1 MPSRSLER
9 DRRQTRNRALQ
20 KLRTNGWLP
29 ADALT
34 VSYTGGIA
42 SVRRPRRAHRLRP
55 KSRTKLRV
63 GGDHSSIL
71 RRFTGNFISPLGTTT
86 LPVTIGEELHT
97 KTLMVLFMVVDLTS
111 ANNAIIGR
119 PTLNKLRVVLL
130 TFHRSMKF
138 STNVGVD
145 KTHSDLRES
154 RRCYLITSTLPKKPR
169 IPSLVTDPREPDKLT
184 LNLEPVEGV
193 KEGTCRLQPRNLN
206 GQPPG
211 PRDLTT

>member
-71 RRFTGNFISPLGTTT
+71 RRTWRHGNS
-86 LPVTIGEELHT
+86 
-97 KTLMVLFMVVDLTS
+97 
-111 ANNAIIGR
+111 
-119 PTLNKLRVVLL
+119 
-130 TFHRSMKF
+130 
-138 STNVGVD
+138 
-145 KTHSDLRES
+145 S
-154 RRCYLITSTLPKKPR
+154 RRERERRRRRRRSIALLGPSGHAKRRVRGWMDAMHAAYVAHTLA
-169 IPSLVTDPREPDKLT
+169 
-184 LNLEPVEGV
+184 
-193 KEGTCRLQPRNLN
+193 
-206 GQPPG
+206 
-211 PRDLTT
+211 